1 MTPAINEAKKQ
12 KIPFTVHQY
21 SHNPGHSSYGLE
33 AVEALD
39 IEASRVFKT
48 LVVQLDNK
56 TLSVAVVP
64 VSSQLNMKLFA
75 KAAEVKKAAMADAA
89 QVEKTTGYVLGGVS
103 PLGQKKRLRTII
115 DASAGNHETI
125 FVSGGK
131 RGLEIELN
139 PADLCRLTSGSF
151 AAIAQD

>member
-21 SHNPGHSSYGLE
+21 SHNPDHSSYGLE

-64 VSSQLNMKLFA
+64 VSCQLNMKLFA

-131 RGLEIELN
+131 RGLEIELK

-151 AAIAQD
+151 AAITQD

>member
-21 SHNPGHSSYGLE
+21 SHNPDHSSYGLE

-64 VSSQLNMKLFA
+64 VSNQLNMKLFA

-89 QVEKTTGYVLGGVS
+89 QVEKSTGYVLGGVS
-103 PLGQKKRLRTII
+103 PLGQKKRLPTII

-131 RGLEIELN
+131 RGLEIELK

-151 AAIAQD
+151 AAIVQD